1 MFIKLDSKKSNLAIL
16 FDTAKALNKVAD
28 VMTYGTIKYDR
39 KNWNK
44 CDDTERYISASLR
57 HISSY
62 LQGNK
67 LDDESSIEHLAHSIC
82 SLLFVL
88 EMDLKPNE

>member
-1 MFIKLDSKKSNLAIL
+1 MKFDNKKSNLAIL

-28 VMTYGTIKYDR
+28 VMSYGAIKYDR

-44 CDDTERYISASLR
+44 CDDKERYISASLR
-57 HISSY
+57 HISEY
-62 LQGNK
+62 LQDNMI
-67 LDDESSIEHLAHSIC
+67 DDESNIEHLAHSIC

-88 EMDLKPNE
+88 EMDLERE